1 MPQRLRR
8 RLGSFSPGP
17 DARFISI
24 DGFQVHFEHHRPTAP
39 AGGGVHLAPFLCLHG
54 FGGSTYTWRNLVPR
68 FCDLGAHVYCLDRLG
83 FGLSRGAAV
92 GTKDAFR
99 NQRRVMPYSH
109 QYAADAVL
117 KFMDRL
123 GLARVLLVGHSIG
136 CLTAMMVALGHPERV
151 AGLVLFAPAVFIG
164 GAPFGLRRV
173 LNTPLMN
180 TIMPV
185 TAKFMME
192 RFTDAM
198 VNTTFYNKSVVTPDV
213 VDGYAD
219 RLVPNWQQ
227 LYWAACKAVI
237 NAPVSL
243 TREELARVHASVLI
257 VGGNQDNVVPPRH
270 YLRLLRAL
278 PHATLR
284 LFDQNAHMP
293 QEETPQLCMA
303 VLVPW
308 LRRHVKQLCVPG
320 PPPDE
325 PPDVVE
331 FTGHVHALAALN
343 RSRSAAP
350 RC

>member
-192 RFTDAM
+192 RFT
-198 VNTTFYNKSVVTPDV
+198 
-213 VDGYAD
+213 G
-219 RLVPNWQQ
+219 
-227 LYWAACKAVI
+227 AARARTARHV
-237 NAPVSL
+237 
-243 TREELARVHASVLI
+243 RLARAARRRHGQHDVLQQVGCHSRRRRRLRRPPCAQLAAAVLGRVQGRHQRARLAHARGARPRAR
-257 VGGNQDNVVPPRH
+257 VGADCRRQPGQRRPAA
-270 YLRLLRAL
+270 AL
-278 PHATLR
+278 PA
-284 LFDQNAHMP
+284 P
-293 QEETPQLCMA
+293 
-303 VLVPW
+303 
-308 LRRHVKQLCVPG
+308 
-320 PPPDE
+320 
-325 PPDVVE
+325 
-331 FTGHVHALAALN
+331 AA
-343 RSRSAAP
+343 RAAP
-350 RC
+350 RDAAPV

>member
-1 MPQRLRR
+1 MYASR
-8 RLGSFSPGP
+8 
-17 DARFISI
+17 
-24 DGFQVHFEHHRPTAP
+24 AP
-39 AGGGVHLAPFLCLHG
+39 LA
-54 FGGSTYTWRNLVPR
+54 
-68 FCDLGAHVYCLDRLG
+68 
-83 FGLSRGAAV
+83 
-92 GTKDAFR
+92 
-99 NQRRVMPYSH
+99 
-109 QYAADAVL
+109 
-117 KFMDRL
+117 
-123 GLARVLLVGHSIG
+123 
-136 CLTAMMVALGHPERV
+136 
-151 AGLVLFAPAVFIG
+151 
-164 GAPFGLRRV
+164 
-173 LNTPLMN
+173 
-180 TIMPV
+180 
-185 TAKFMME
+185 
-192 RFTDAM
+192 DAM

-257 VGGNQDNVVPPRH
+257 VGGNQVCASELPKNCVALTAVARAKDNVVPPRH